1 MDVPARTGGYL
12 VMAGGGLMVALL
24 VVLAA
29 APTSPA
35 IYLFFLVT
43 VLLGLGVLG
52 LALQPGAHIGRFG
65 QVSAWAAALGG
76 LAVVVVGAYAIGTNQ
91 FSTDPMGGDDPLG
104 PLFAVTSSAW
114 MFGSLGV
121 AIALL
126 RARAIPAVGPWLVLA
141 GTISAFVVGSLAA
154 TSYPALSYL
163 SAVPFGLGWVVI
175 GSAALRPAGVRAA

>member
-1 MDVPARTGGYL
+1 MDALARSGGYL
-12 VMAGGGLMVALL
+12 VIAGGGLMVALL

-29 APTSPA
+29 SPTGPA
-35 IYLFFLVT
+35 IYAFFLVT

-52 LALQPGAHIGRFG
+52 LAVQPGARIGRFG

-91 FSTDPMGGDDPLG
+91 FSTDIGGDDPLG
-104 PLFAVTSSAW
+104 PLFALTSTAW
-114 MFGSLGV
+114 MFGSLGF

-126 RARAIPAVGPWLVLA
+126 RAGAIPPLGAWLVLA
-141 GTISAFVVGSLAA
+141 GTISAIVVGSLAA

-163 SAVPFGLGWVVI
+163 SAVPFGAGWVLI
-175 GSAALRPAGVRAA
+175 GSAAIRPAGVRAA